1 MSHKFVIL
9 DELMD
14 QLEAAQSG
22 LVPSSI
28 IQSVV
33 SGVQNVPSN
42 IVQSRIGGNSSTAY
56 TTLPLSPISDNCCID
71 KSYINLQ
78 FDCNFSLKATP
89 TTGATVGA
97 QSFPL
102 YIGFRDGAQL
112 FNQIQILIENS
123 AIWQTVYQR
132 EEALIAYNALPE
144 TEVRGNPQYASI
156 DKLKENLNCP
166 MKKIIVNI
174 PTGSGND
181 VPSYANIN
189 IKFKM
194 TVDLNRLT
202 PLLSN
207 LHFTTPHMGNL
218 RLKLFLQQIEKAL
231 FICPDYSA
239 VRATALTQQSWQFYP
254 FATLYNN
261 GQSENLLSIMKI
273 YTIAAA
279 ALGGNIGTLTIDQP
293 QPDSTTHITPDFI
306 SFKSDGLIEM
316 VQTNFKI
323 KDAEYKQLTDYFAD
337 MGSVIIPSQTFST
350 NVFNNSEIISGS
362 YPQSQIGSVGGYNID
377 FISVWSHPPTC
388 SSIGTK
394 LYGQNI
400 QLILDGRPINP
411 IPYRSVEDKCIVD
424 STQAL
429 IDTDTEEINKDYI
442 RSLNLYNDPSGQNDY
457 LTGPKLLTY
466 TGASYNTSASM
477 TFDNPNSFVLNFATN
492 LPDAFH
498 SGACILENSNRQAN
512 VRFLVGGA
520 YNGATT
526 ALSKDGLYY
535 NKEYPY
541 NLNVYNS
548 DLVSGFTC
556 FCDCCIVLNYDR
568 DRGTCFDGSLSWAAP
583 YV

>member
-1 MSHKFVIL
+1 MSHKRVIL

-78 FDCNFSLKATP
+78 FDCNFTLQATANA
-89 TTGATVGA
+89 TGTPQQAIPFFV
-97 QSFPL
+97 
-102 YIGFRDGAQL
+102 GFRDGAQL
-112 FNQIQILIENS
+112 FNQIQIMIENS

-144 TEVRGNPQYASI
+144 TEIRGNPQYASI

-166 MKKIIVNI
+166 MKKVIVTIPNI
-174 PTGSGND
+174 AASSDET
-181 VPSYANIN
+181 VEVHL
-189 IKFKM
+189 KFKM

-239 VRATALTQQSWQFYP
+239 VRAKTNQQSWQFYP

-261 GQSENLLSIMKI
+261 GTPTNLLTVMKLYKLNGDAI
-273 YTIAAA
+273 DSNLTS
-279 ALGGNIGTLTIDQP
+279 LTIGQP
-293 QPDSTTHITPDFI
+293 ATGSDFV
-306 SFKSDGLIEM
+306 SFKDDGLIEM

-323 KDAEYKQLTDYFAD
+323 KDSEYKQLTDYFAD

-350 NVFNNSEIISGS
+350 NVFNNSEINSGN

-377 FISVWSHPPTC
+377 FISVWQHPTTC
-388 SSIGTK
+388 PSIGTK

-411 IPYRSVEDKCIVD
+411 IPYRSIEDKCIVD

-442 RSLNLYNDPSGQNDY
+442 RSLNLYNDPSGQSDY
-457 LTGPKLLTY
+457 LTSTKLLTY
-466 TGASYNTSASM
+466 TGTNYNSSTVM

-512 VRFLVGGA
+512 VRFLVGSAFGSSDA
-520 YNGATT
+520 LYNTT
-526 ALSKDGLYY
+526 G
-535 NKEYPY
+535 YPY
-541 NLNVYNS
+541 NLNVMNS

-583 YV
+583 YVE

>member
-78 FDCNFSLKATP
+78 FDCNFTLKATSAAAG
-89 TTGATVGA
+89 TAA
-97 QSFPL
+97 QNIPFFV
-102 YIGFRDGAQL
+102 GFRDGAQL
-112 FNQIQILIENS
+112 FNQIQIMIENS

-144 TEVRGNPQYASI
+144 TEIRGNPQYASI
-156 DKLKENLNCP
+156 DKLRENLNSP
-166 MKKIIVNI
+166 MKKVIVSL
-174 PTGSGND
+174 PALGNTETKI
-181 VPSYANIN
+181 VEVHLR
-189 IKFKM
+189 FKM

-207 LHFTTPHMGNL
+207 LHYTTPHMGNL
-218 RLKLFLQQIEKAL
+218 RLKLFLQQLEKAM

-239 VRATALTQQSWQFYP
+239 VRAKQQQQSWQFYP

-261 GQSENLLSIMKI
+261 GTPENLITVMKL
-273 YTIAAA
+273 YDVS
-279 ALGGNIGTLTIDQP
+279 GNVINSNITSLYIDQP
-293 QPDSTTHITPDFI
+293 ATGTDFI
-306 SFKSDGLIEM
+306 TFKDDGIIEI

-323 KDAEYKQLTDYFAD
+323 KDDEYKKLTDYFAE

-350 NVFNNSEIISGS
+350 NVFNNSEIVKGN

-377 FISVWSHPPTC
+377 FISVWQHPPTC
-388 SSIGTK
+388 PSIGTK

-411 IPYRSVEDKCIVD
+411 IPYRSIEDKCIVD

-442 RSLNLYNDPSGQNDY
+442 RSLNLYNDPSGQNEYLKVAGLQAYTANDY
-457 LTGPKLLTY
+457 
-466 TGASYNTSASM
+466 TSTVIS
-477 TFDNPNSFVLNFATN
+477 FDNPNSFVLNFATN

-512 VRFLVGGA
+512 VRFLVGNVLGS
-520 YNGATT
+520 GDT
-526 ALSKDGLYY
+526 LYTQT
-535 NKEYPY
+535 NYPY
-541 NLNVYNS
+541 NLNVYNT

>member
-78 FDCNFSLKATP
+78 FDCNFSIKP
-89 TTGATVGA
+89 VFSSA
-97 QSFPL
+97 QNEEQKVPI

-144 TEVRGNPQYASI
+144 TEIRGNPQYASI

-166 MKKIIVNI
+166 MKKVIITIPTATAQELNAKNI
-174 PTGSGND
+174 P
-181 VPSYANIN
+181 VHL
-189 IKFKM
+189 KFKM

-218 RLKLFLQQIEKAL
+218 RIKLFLQQIEKAL

-239 VRATALTQQSWQFYP
+239 IRTKNNQQSWQFYP

-261 GQSENLLSIMKI
+261 GESADLLKVMKLFKVDGNGLANLTSLK
-273 YTIAAA
+273 
-279 ALGGNIGTLTIDQP
+279 IDQP
-293 QPDSTTHITPDFI
+293 PTGSDFI
-306 SFKSDGLIEM
+306 SFKDDGLIEI

-350 NVFNNSEIISGS
+350 NVFNNSEIPLKQ
-362 YPQSQIGSVGGYNID
+362 YPTSQIGSVGGYNID

-388 SSIGTK
+388 PSIGTK
-394 LYGQNI
+394 LYGHNI

-411 IPYRSVEDKCIVD
+411 IPYRSIEDKCIVD

-442 RSLNLYNDPSGQNDY
+442 RSLNLYNDPSGQRNY
-457 LTGPKLLTY
+457 LTGPELKAY
-466 TGASYNTSASM
+466 TGTTDYNSSSVM

-512 VRFLVGGA
+512 VRFLVGDVEKGDTSNNQDDA
-520 YNGATT
+520 LYFT
-526 ALSKDGLYY
+526 A
-535 NKEYPY
+535 EYPY
-541 NLNVYNS
+541 NLNVQNTA
-548 DLVSGFTC
+548 LVSGFTC

>member
-78 FDCNFSLKATP
+78 FDCNFTLQATANA
-89 TTGATVGA
+89 TGTAA
-97 QSFPL
+97 QNIPFFV
-102 YIGFRDGAQL
+102 GFRDGAQL
-112 FNQIQILIENS
+112 FNQIQIMIENS

-144 TEVRGNPQYASI
+144 TEIRGNPQYASI
-156 DKLKENLNCP
+156 DKLKENLNSP
-166 MKKIIVNI
+166 MKKVIIQIPNIASSSSETIEVNL
-174 PTGSGND
+174 
-181 VPSYANIN
+181 
-189 IKFKM
+189 KFKM

-207 LHFTTPHMGNL
+207 LHYTTPHMGNL

-239 VRATALTQQSWQFYP
+239 VRAKTNQQSWQFYP

-261 GQSENLLSIMKI
+261 GTPTNLLTVMKLYKLNGDAI
-273 YTIAAA
+273 DSNMTS
-279 ALGGNIGTLTIDQP
+279 LTIGQP
-293 QPDSTTHITPDFI
+293 VAGSDFV
-306 SFKSDGLIEM
+306 SFKDDGLIEM

-323 KDAEYKQLTDYFAD
+323 KDDEYKKLTDYFAD

-350 NVFNNSEIISGS
+350 NVFNNSEITNGN

-377 FISVWSHPPTC
+377 FISVWQHPPTC
-388 SSIGTK
+388 PSIGTK

-411 IPYRSVEDKCIVD
+411 IPYRSIEDKCIVD

-442 RSLNLYNDPSGQNDY
+442 RSLNLYNDPSGQSDY
-457 LTGPKLLTY
+457 LTSTELLTY
-466 TGASYNTSASM
+466 TGTNYNSSTVM

-512 VRFLVGGA
+512 VRFLVGSAFGSSDTL
-520 YNGATT
+520 YNSTG
-526 ALSKDGLYY
+526 
-535 NKEYPY
+535 YPY
-541 NLNVYNS
+541 NLNVMNS

>member
-78 FDCNFSLKATP
+78 FDCNFNIVAE
-89 TTGATVGA
+89 TGSGEAIEETNI
-97 QSFPL
+97 PL
-102 YIGFRDGAQL
+102 YIGFRDGAQI

-144 TEVRGNPQYASI
+144 TEIRGNPQYASI

-174 PTGSGND
+174 PGTSASTSRTI
-181 VPSYANIN
+181 PIN

-218 RLKLFLQQIEKAL
+218 RLKLFLQQMEKAL

-239 VRATALTQQSWQFYP
+239 VRATAGVQQSWQFYP
-254 FATLYNN
+254 FGTLFNN
-261 GQSENLLSIMKI
+261 GNPVNLISVMNLYTVKGNSLGNLSSLKI
-273 YTIAAA
+273 QQPT
-279 ALGGNIGTLTIDQP
+279 GTT
-293 QPDSTTHITPDFI
+293 DFI
-306 SFKSDGLIEM
+306 SFKSDGLIEI

-350 NVFNNSEIISGS
+350 NVFNNSEIISGN

-377 FISVWSHPPTC
+377 FISVWQHPPTC
-388 SSIGTK
+388 PSIGTK

-411 IPYRSVEDKCIVD
+411 IPYRSIEDKCIVD

-442 RSLNLYNDPSGQNDY
+442 RSLNLYNDPSGQSDY
-457 LTGPKLLTY
+457 LTASKLQTY
-466 TGASYNTSASM
+466 TGANYNSSTVM

-512 VRFLVGGA
+512 IRFLVGSVAGSSDSL
-520 YNGATT
+520 YNST
-526 ALSKDGLYY
+526 D
-535 NKEYPY
+535 YPY
-541 NLNVYNS
+541 NLNVMNS

>member
-78 FDCNFSLKATP
+78 FDCNFSLKAT
-89 TTGATVGA
+89 TDGTGSAA
-97 QSFPL
+97 QDIPL
-102 YIGFRDGAQL
+102 YIGFRDGGQL

-144 TEVRGNPQYASI
+144 TEIRGNPQYASI

-166 MKKIIVNI
+166 MKKVIVHFNAIGPNNTGTYINI
-174 PTGSGND
+174 PL
-181 VPSYANIN
+181 
-189 IKFKM
+189 KFKM

-239 VRATALTQQSWQFYP
+239 IRAKANQQSWQFYP
-254 FATLYNN
+254 LATLYNN
-261 GQSENLLSIMKI
+261 GESVDLLKVMKLI
-273 YTIAAA
+273 KVNGDPIDSHI
-279 ALGGNIGTLTIDQP
+279 NSLTIDQP
-293 QPDSTTHITPDFI
+293 QPENGKTPDFI
-306 SFKSDGLIEM
+306 SFKDDGLIEM

-350 NVFNNSEIISGS
+350 NVFNNSEIPLKN
-362 YPQSQIGSVGGYNID
+362 YPTSQIGSVGGYNID

-388 SSIGTK
+388 PSIGTK
-394 LYGQNI
+394 LYGHNI

-411 IPYRSVEDKCIVD
+411 IPYRSIEDKCIVD

-442 RSLNLYNDPSGQNDY
+442 RSLNLYNDPSGQSDY
-457 LTGPKLLTY
+457 LTGPNLLKY
-466 TGASYNTSASM
+466 AGQYYNSSTVM

-512 VRFLVGGA
+512 VRFLVGNVEKGDISA
-520 YNGATT
+520 GED
-526 ALSKDGLYY
+526 ALYFKA
-535 NKEYPY
+535 EYPY
-541 NLNVYNS
+541 NLNVQNTP
-548 DLVSGFTC
+548 LVSGFTC